1 MKLFLKFVLIGVFVF
16 LTKGLSATNYYVNDN
31 STVNDVYTSVVG
43 NNANDGLT
51 ASTPFATL
59 TYALTIVSPGDVIY
73 VDAGTYYDRKLQL
86 NIDNIS
92 IIGAGSSLVTFL
104 ASLNGT
110 TSDIFFMNI
119 TGNNSFIS
127 GITADGYQYETGGN
141 GKALTVQSNLTAT
154 IIDVSSINSDG
165 QGGDGAFY
173 IKSGAT
179 VTVKKSSSSC
189 NSGVSTLT
197 SGGFT
202 VDGNGITLDI
212 DSCLIADNYSGV
224 TSNGAGIKI
233 INGTDF
239 TTVVTISNTS
249 FANNQGGHGGAIFI
263 SGRSTLNVSR
273 SCFNGN
279 TANKPSGIAQ
289 GGAIAIGRNSD
300 VTIDNCVFENNTS
313 LVGLGSDGG
322 AISIDTGLSGS
333 GSSTTATLTITNSSF
348 TNNSADD
355 GGNHI
360 YGNESFSRQASV
372 VIDECTF
379 DGVSNAISQ
388 RTDGEVDFL
397 ITNSGSPAM
406 VNISSSLDAGSNT
419 VAPSVIPDTYC
430 PVQDGCSILNPCTD
444 PGAPSG
450 NANQE
455 FCSSDSPTV
464 ADLVAVGS
472 NIQWYD
478 AATGGNL
485 LSSNEVLIDG
495 SHYYA
500 TQTSGTCES
509 STRLAVAVSIL
520 DNSIPTGN
528 ATQEFC
534 LNDNALISD
543 LSVSA
548 SGTITWYD
556 QAVGGT
562 VYSTG
567 EALVDGTT
575 YYAENTN
582 GICTSVSR
590 FAVTVSILDNS
601 IPTGNAT
608 QEFCLNDNALI
619 SDLSVSASGT
629 ITWYDQAVGGTVY
642 STGEALVDGTTY
654 YAENTNGTCTSTTR
668 LSVTVNLNP
677 TVSFSLPSLIHN
689 ENGNYILNGSPS
701 GGWYSGNGIIGSTLD
716 PSSVTLGKQTVVY
729 NYTDNNG
736 CLGSKTAS
744 TIIYDTTG
752 TVCTSYDTTVVI
764 ETIYDTITINNY
776 ISVTDT
782 LIIDISLAGLS
793 APNNINTMKVYPNPS
808 NDVVNIDNG
817 DYALMNGYSIKI
829 ININAQEVFNSI
841 INSQIIQIPVS
852 QLGATGN
859 YFINI
864 YDNNLLLIESKILVL
879 Q

>member
-582 GICTSVSR
+582 G
-590 FAVTVSILDNS
+590 
-601 IPTGNAT
+601 
-608 QEFCLNDNALI
+608 
-619 SDLSVSASGT
+619 
-629 ITWYDQAVGGTVY
+629 
-642 STGEALVDGTTY
+642 
-654 YAENTNGTCTSTTR
+654 TCTSTTR